1 MLILKFLYLLRGVF
15 MFNKEELQ
23 IINEA
28 VKMYEEK
35 TTKLLESSTNNKDRM
50 VAYNRKQKKIWLL
63 QNKISKLLKEV

>member
-1 MLILKFLYLLRGVF
+1 MGKLFYLQVRGVF
-15 MFNKEELQ
+15 VFNKEELQ

-50 VAYNRKQKKIWLL
+50 VAYNRKQKKVWLL
-63 QNKISKLLKEV
+63 QNKIKKLMEENK

>member
-1 MLILKFLYLLRGVF
+1 

-28 VKMYEEK
+28 IKMYEEK
-35 TTKLLESSTNNKDRM
+35 TTKLLEANTNNKDKM

-63 QNKISKLLKEV
+63 QNKISKLLKEAQIMYNE

>member
-1 MLILKFLYLLRGVF
+1 

-28 VKMYEEK
+28 IKMYEEK
-35 TTKLLESSTNNKDRM
+35 TTKLLEANTNNKDKM

-63 QNKISKLLKEV
+63 QNKISKLIKEVQMMYNEK

>member
-50 VAYNRKQKKIWLL
+50 VAYNRKQKKVLLL
-63 QNKISKLLKEV
+63 QNTISKLLKEV

>member
-1 MLILKFLYLLRGVF
+1 

-28 VKMYEEK
+28 IKMYEEK
-35 TTKLLESSTNNKDRM
+35 TTKLLEANTNNKDKM

>member
-35 TTKLLESSTNNKDRM
+35 TTKLLESSTNNKERM
-50 VAYNRKQKKIWLL
+50 VAYNRKQKKVWLL

>member
-1 MLILKFLYLLRGVF
+1 

-28 VKMYEEK
+28 IKMYEEK
-35 TTKLLESSTNNKDRM
+35 TTKLLEANTNNKEKM

-63 QNKISKLLKEV
+63 QNKISKLIKEV

>member
-1 MLILKFLYLLRGVF
+1 

-28 VKMYEEK
+28 MKMYEEK
-35 TTKLLESSTNNKDRM
+35 TTKQLEASTNNKDKM

-63 QNKISKLLKEV
+63 QNKMKKLIEENK

>member
-1 MLILKFLYLLRGVF
+1 

-28 VKMYEEK
+28 VKIYEEK

>member
-1 MLILKFLYLLRGVF
+1 

-35 TTKLLESSTNNKDRM
+35 TTKLLESSTNNKERM
-50 VAYNRKQKKIWLL
+50 VAYNRKQKKVWLL

>member
-1 MLILKFLYLLRGVF
+1 

-28 VKMYEEK
+28 IKMYEEK
-35 TTKLLESSTNNKDRM
+35 TTKLLEANTNNKDKM

-63 QNKISKLLKEV
+63 QNKISKLIKEV

>member
-1 MLILKFLYLLRGVF
+1 

-50 VAYNRKQKKIWLL
+50 VAYNRKQNKLKKLM
-63 QNKISKLLKEV
+63 QENK

>member
-1 MLILKFLYLLRGVF
+1 

-50 VAYNRKQKKIWLL
+50 VAYNRKQKKVWLL
-63 QNKISKLLKEV
+63 QNKIKKLMEENK

>member
-1 MLILKFLYLLRGVF
+1 

-35 TTKLLESSTNNKDRM
+35 TTKLLESSINNKDRM
-50 VAYNRKQKKIWLL
+50 VAYNRKQKKVWLL
-63 QNKISKLLKEV
+63 QNKIKKLMEESK

>member
-1 MLILKFLYLLRGVF
+1 

>member
-1 MLILKFLYLLRGVF
+1 

-28 VKMYEEK
+28 IKMYEEK
-35 TTKLLESSTNNKDRM
+35 TTKLLEANTNNKEKM

-63 QNKISKLLKEV
+63 QNKLKKLIEENK

>member
-1 MLILKFLYLLRGVF
+1 

-35 TTKLLESSTNNKDRM
+35 TTKLLESSTNNKERM
-50 VAYNRKQKKIWLL
+50 VAYNRKQKKVWLL
-63 QNKISKLLKEV
+63 QNKISKLLKEI